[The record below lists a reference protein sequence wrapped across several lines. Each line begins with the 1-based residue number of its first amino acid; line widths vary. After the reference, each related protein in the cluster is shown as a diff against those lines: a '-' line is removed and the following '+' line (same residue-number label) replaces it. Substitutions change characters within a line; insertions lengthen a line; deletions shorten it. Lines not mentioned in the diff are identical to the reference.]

1 MLVELSIENLGII
14 ENVRVS
20 FDGGFTAFTGETG
33 AGKTMLVEAINLVV
47 GRRADVSVIRDGAE
61 EARVEARFITNTA
74 EGEVE
79 TILCRVLHRE
89 GRSRAYINDRMAT
102 VASLAEIGDELVDI
116 HGQHAHQRLLSLST
130 QRNSLDQ
137 FGNVSTTEL
146 QSAREAVTHIDANL
160 AALGGDEKSR
170 VREIDLL
177 QFQCD
182 EIESSRITN
191 PDEDLQL
198 SQEEDMLTDVVRH
211 QESLQKIVSLLSDDG
226 AVVDLLGEAVSAM
239 APVTSL
245 PALSERLRSLAA
257 EAKDVAD
264 TVRDAA
270 EGSEHDPARL
280 EEIRLRR
287 QSLRDLMRKYGDS
300 LSDVMAFG
308 AEARERL
315 NELLGYAERV
325 SELEKAKA
333 VALRDLAKCQKE
345 VGNARR
351 EVAPKLATAVQ
362 KRLRQLALPNAT
374 VQVAVGDIDSDP
386 AGESVV
392 FMLAANPGSAPQPIA
407 KVASGGELARV
418 MLALRLV
425 LTGDPATMV
434 FDEVDAGIGGEAAV
448 AVATALREL
457 GNDHQ
462 VIAVTHLAQVAAS
475 AHGQVAVSK
484 SVKGGK
490 TFGAATRV
498 AETSVQLRL
507 PACCRVE
514 LPMNQPMPMLAT
526 FSRSLV
532 VKRSVL
538 SVPRSGFTPGGL

>member
-20 FDGGFTAFTGETG
+20 FDKGFTAFTGETG

-61 EARVEARFITNTA
+61 EARVEARFVTQSP

-137 FGNVSTTEL
+137 FGNVSTSEL
-146 QSAREAVTHIDANL
+146 QAAREAVTHIDANL

-170 VREIDLL
+170 NREIDLL

-182 EIESSRITN
+182 EIESSRISG
-191 PDEDLQL
+191 PEEDQQI
-198 SQEEDMLTDVVRH
+198 SQEEDVLTDVVRH

-226 AVVDLLGEAVSAM
+226 AVVDLLGQAVSAM
-239 APVTSL
+239 APVASL
-245 PALSERLRSLAA
+245 PSLAERLRSLAA
-257 EAKDVAD
+257 EAKDVSD
-264 TVRDAA
+264 SVRDAA
-270 EGSEHDPARL
+270 EGSEQDPARL

-287 QSLRDLMRKYGDS
+287 QNLRDLMRKYGDT

-308 AEARERL
+308 VEARERL
-315 NELLGYAERV
+315 DELTGYAERV

-333 VALRDLAKCQKE
+333 VALRHLLACQKE

-351 EVAPKLATAVQ
+351 GVAPKLATAVQ

-374 VQVAVGDIDSDP
+374 VQVAVGDIDTDP
-386 AGESVV
+386 SGESVV
-392 FMLAANPGSAPQPIA
+392 FMLAANPGSAPQPIT

-457 GNDHQ
+457 GSGHQ

-498 AETSVQLRL
+498 AESER
-507 PACCRVE
+507 AAEIAR
-514 LPMNQPMPMLAT
+514 MLSGGVADESANAHARDLLQT
-526 FSRSLV
+526 LGGQK
-532 VKRSVL
+532 KRSQ
-538 SVPRSGFTPGGL
+538 RS

>member
-20 FDGGFTAFTGETG
+20 FDKGFTAFTGETG

-61 EARVEARFITNTA
+61 EARVEARFVTQSP

-137 FGNVSTTEL
+137 FGNVSTSEL
-146 QSAREAVTHIDANL
+146 QAAREAVTHIDANL

-170 VREIDLL
+170 NREIDLL

-182 EIESSRITN
+182 EIESSRISG
-191 PDEDLQL
+191 PEEEQQI
-198 SQEEDMLTDVVRH
+198 SQEEDVLTDVVRH

-226 AVVDLLGEAVSAM
+226 AVVDLLGQAVSAM
-239 APVTSL
+239 APVASL
-245 PALSERLRSLAA
+245 PSLAERLRSLAA
-257 EAKDVAD
+257 EAKDVSD
-264 TVRDAA
+264 SVRDAA
-270 EGSEHDPARL
+270 EGSEQDPARL

-287 QSLRDLMRKYGDS
+287 QNLRDLMRKYGDT

-308 AEARERL
+308 VEARERL
-315 NELLGYAERV
+315 DELTGYAERV

-333 VALRDLAKCQKE
+333 VALRHLLACQKE

-351 EVAPKLATAVQ
+351 GVAPKLATAVQ

-374 VQVAVGDIDSDP
+374 VQVAVGDIDTDP
-386 AGESVV
+386 SGESVV
-392 FMLAANPGSAPQPIA
+392 FMLAANPGSAPQPIT

-457 GNDHQ
+457 GSGHQ

-475 AHGQVAVSK
+475 AHGQVAISK

-498 AETSVQLRL
+498 AESER
-507 PACCRVE
+507 AAEIAR
-514 LPMNQPMPMLAT
+514 MLSGGVADESANAHARDLLQT
-526 FSRSLV
+526 LGGQK
-532 VKRSVL
+532 KRSQ
-538 SVPRSGFTPGGL
+538 RS